1 MRIITAN
8 ARRETVE
15 LLKTLIGIRSANPPG
30 EEDRV
35 VEFIEGYLS
44 ELGIESRRV
53 PLDPGRSSLVAR
65 IPGASD
71 GSCVLCGHMDT
82 VDTDSA
88 KWTSTDPFSPR
99 IDGGRLWGLGSA
111 DMKSGVAVMLQTAK
125 EIIRQGL
132 TPPHDLVL
140 ALTADEE
147 RAYRGAASV
156 ATSGLIDD
164 ARFLLITEPTGG
176 SVYIGQKGELWIEA
190 TFHGRAGHGSIPES
204 GVSAILPAAAFCT
217 ELHRRSRAFPEI
229 SGLGR
234 TSLNIGQFEGGWQVN
249 VVPDT
254 AKVRLDSRVVTP
266 EERDRVVALVEELGA
281 TCAENFGAR
290 FECRVFN
297 DKARIVSD
305 PDASDIRRFLHVYGN
320 VTGRSIEARI
330 APYSTDAVAIVPQLP
345 VPVLIYGPGCIEQA
359 HQPDE
364 YLELDSLYE
373 ALDIVACF
381 AAGADGS
388 L

>member
-1 MRIITAN
+1 MVKIDGSV
-8 ARRETVE
+8 RRETLE
-15 LLKTLIGIRSANPPG
+15 LVQTLIGIRSVNPPG

-35 VEFIEGYLS
+35 ADFIEHYLS
-44 ELGIESRRV
+44 KLGIESRRV
-53 PLDPGRSSLVAR
+53 LLEPGRSSLVAR
-65 IPGASD
+65 IPGELE
-71 GSCVLCGHMDT
+71 GSYVLCGHMDT

-99 IDGGRLWGLGSA
+99 IEGGRLWGLGSA
-111 DMKSGVAVMLQTAK
+111 DMKSGIAVILQTAK

-132 TPPHDLVL
+132 TPSHDLVL

-176 SVYIGQKGELWIEA
+176 SVYIGQKGELWVEA

-204 GVSAILPAAAFCT
+204 GISAILPAVAFCA
-217 ELHRRSRAFPEI
+217 ELQERSRAFPEI
-229 SGLGR
+229 PGLGR

-254 AKVRLDSRVVTP
+254 AKVYLDFRVVTR
-266 EERDRVVALVEELGA
+266 EERNRVVALVEELGS
-281 TCAENFGAR
+281 TCAAASGAQ
-290 FECRVFN
+290 FEYRVSN
-297 DKARIVSD
+297 DKAQIVSN
-305 PDASDIRRFLHVYGN
+305 PDAPDVRRFLQVYGN
-320 VTGRSIEARI
+320 VTGRPIAARI
-330 APYSTDAVAIVPQLP
+330 APYSTDAVAIVAQLS
-345 VPVLIYGPGCIEQA
+345 VPVVIYGPGCIEQA

-373 ALDIVACF
+373 ALGIVAYF
-381 AAGADGS
+381 VTGADGAG
-388 L
+388 